1 MSEPDCRQQ
10 AYAEEQHDYE
20 LRKDRDELDRL
31 QRELAEL
38 QAVHAVVCKEVHD
51 GELNECRLEREL
63 AEAREGIRE
72 VMDDHATTLERLDE
86 CHRLLRLSIDSLR
99 RDGRPHVVTMVQ
111 VALGD
116 IVATAPPVCPI
127 CDYTAHEGAC
137 VYEPPAKEGER

>member
-63 AEAREGIRE
+63 AEARELLASAVDTVEACHDCIRIE
-72 VMDDHATTLERLDE
+72 APGLHAK
-86 CHRLLRLSIDSLR
+86 IDAFL
-99 RDGRPHVVTMVQ
+99 
-111 VALGD
+111 A
-116 IVATAPPVCPI
+116 ATAPPAPRP
-127 CDYTAHEGAC
+127 ES
-137 VYEPPAKEGER
+137 